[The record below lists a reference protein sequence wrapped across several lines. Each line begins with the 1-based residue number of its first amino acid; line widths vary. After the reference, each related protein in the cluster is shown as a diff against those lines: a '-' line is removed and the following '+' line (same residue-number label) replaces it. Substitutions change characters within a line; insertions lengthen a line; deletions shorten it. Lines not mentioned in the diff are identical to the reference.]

1 MIRKIYL
8 ILEDF
13 RRQMNRKNI
22 SSFAASTAFFL
33 FLSLVPMLIMLCTI
47 IPFTHLTE
55 ENLLNAIL
63 EIVPDMLDPLV
74 SNVVSDVY
82 DRSAGVL
89 SVAAIATLWSAGKGV
104 LALTRGLNEVNET
117 EEKRNYFV
125 LRAVASF
132 YTLVLLLVTL
142 LSLLINVFGNV
153 LLDMIFAKVPRT
165 RMLFDFFMN
174 FRFLAVWLILTI
186 LFTAIYTYIPNK
198 KMKFGMQIPGAVFS
212 AVVWSIFSWCFSI
225 YVEASGGFTTYG
237 SLSLIII
244 IMLWLYFCM
253 YIILIGAQIN
263 RYFGPAYMVLYRKR
277 REKRKKKAKES

>member
-165 RMLFDFFMN
+165 RMLFDFFMH

-237 SLSLIII
+237 SLSLIVI